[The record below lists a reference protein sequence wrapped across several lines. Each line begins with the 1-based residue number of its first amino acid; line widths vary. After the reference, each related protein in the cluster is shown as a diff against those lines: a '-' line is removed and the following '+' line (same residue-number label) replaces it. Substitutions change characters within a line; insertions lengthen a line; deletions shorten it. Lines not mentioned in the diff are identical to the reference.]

1 MTLRKRALARFAHL
15 RRKILKERLPPE
27 DIAGGWALGMF
38 IGCAVPFGIQLMI
51 AIPLAIMMRVSKLG
65 ATLGTFITNPV
76 TIFFIYPA
84 QTFVMNKILFGGTLT
99 YTKLAETEWCWS
111 AVRSLGAEIMASFFL
126 GGIVLAAILT
136 PVTYLVV
143 KRFVIAHRRR
153 VERKQERSAA
163 ADGEGI

>member
-1 MTLRKRALARFAHL
+1 MTIRKRVLARFAHL
-15 RRKILKERLPPE
+15 RRKILKEKLPPE

-38 IGCAVPFGIQLMI
+38 IGCAVPFGMQLVI
-51 AIPLAIMMRVSKLG
+51 AIPLAMMMRVSKLG

-76 TIFFIYPA
+76 SIFFIYPA

-99 YTKLAETEWCWS
+99 YTKLAETEWSWS

-126 GGIVLAAILT
+126 GGIVLAAVLA

-143 KRFVIAHRRR
+143 KRFVVSHRRR
-153 VERKQERSAA
+153 MELKH
-163 ADGEGI
+163 ADNARLEEGL

>member
-1 MTLRKRALARFAHL
+1 MTIRKRVLARFAHL
-15 RRKILKERLPPE
+15 RRKILKEKLPPE

-38 IGCAVPFGIQLMI
+38 IGCAVPFGMQLVI
-51 AIPLAIMMRVSKLG
+51 AIPLAMMMRVSKLG

-76 TIFFIYPA
+76 SIFFIYPA

-99 YTKLAETEWCWS
+99 YTKLAETEWSWS

-126 GGIVLAAILT
+126 GGIVLAAVLA

-143 KRFVIAHRRR
+143 KRFVVSHRRR
-153 VERKQERSAA
+153 MELKH
-163 ADGEGI
+163 ADNARPEEGL

>member
-1 MTLRKRALARFAHL
+1 VTARKRVLAQFARL

-38 IGCAVPFGIQLMI
+38 IGCAVPFGIQLVI
-51 AIPLAIMMRVSKLG
+51 AIPLAMMMRVSKLG

-99 YTKLAETEWCWS
+99 YAKLAETQWCWS
-111 AVRSLGAEIMASFFL
+111 AVRALGAEIMASFFL
-126 GGIVLAAILT
+126 GGIALAAVLT
-136 PVTYLVV
+136 PVTYFAV
-143 KRFVIAHRRR
+143 KRFVVGHRLR
-153 VERKQERSAA
+153 VERKLAGKAA
-163 ADGEGI
+163 SRTEGA